1 MIMAAALKNTPI
13 YEDQLIAWHNQ
24 RLWWLLCGAGAI
36 ILAQAITTA
45 IWLHRAPPPP
55 YVIEVNAKGEPVGAV
70 QPVLGTESVN
80 DNVIRYAISE
90 FIDHAFRIERDFE
103 EEKMLLTKVYAMST
117 SQASKMLTD
126 YYHANKDA
134 NDPLMAGSKFWQ
146 EVRVLRTLRLP
157 APDTYEVDYQTLKY
171 SNNDDSVATTNWRAT
186 LQIATGRPTDIN
198 TLGLYIS
205 SLDFSPEAKQ

>member
-1 MIMAAALKNTPI
+1 MAALKNTPF

-24 RLWWLLCGAGAI
+24 RLWWLLLITAGLLAVALGVIAI
-36 ILAQAITTA
+36 LK
-45 IWLHRAPPPP
+45 LRPPPPP
-55 YVIEVNAKGEPVGAV
+55 YIIEVDSKGEPVGAV
-70 QPVLGTESVN
+70 QPVLGTASVN

-90 FIDHAFRIERDFE
+90 FIDHAFRVDRDFE
-103 EEKMLLTKVYAMST
+103 EEKMLLTKAYAMST

-171 SNNDDSVATTNWRAT
+171 SNNDDNVATTNWRAT

-198 TLGLYIS
+198 PLGLYIS

>member
-55 YVIEVNAKGEPVGAV
+55 YVIEVNSKGEPVGAV

-90 FIDHAFRIERDFE
+90 FIDHAFRVDRDFE

-126 YYHANKDA
+126 YYHANEVGMGMGSSA
-134 NDPLMAGSKFWQ
+134 SNTWELAQRFNPVPTPQATPEPLVIQ
-146 EVRVLRTLRLP
+146 ER
-157 APDTYEVDYQTLKY
+157 
-171 SNNDDSVATTNWRAT
+171 
-186 LQIATGRPTDIN
+186 
-198 TLGLYIS
+198 
-205 SLDFSPEAKQ
+205 